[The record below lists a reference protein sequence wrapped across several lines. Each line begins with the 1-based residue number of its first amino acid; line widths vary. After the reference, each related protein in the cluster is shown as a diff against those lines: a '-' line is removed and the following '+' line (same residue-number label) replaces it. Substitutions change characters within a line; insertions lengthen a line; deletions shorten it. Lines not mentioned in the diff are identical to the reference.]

1 MGCRPSKTT
10 GVHPPSSSDRTSTGH
25 INQGVLA
32 RAEEKERRRAVHDLR
47 NIMNNFSMLFEIIK
61 DEAPDNPGVDYWCNL
76 GEKVITKLAVLGH
89 HITGHNF
96 ESPMQSTERLCLKIS
111 KPDQRVLIVEDDSVT
126 ADLLTYHCS
135 INHIPSHRV
144 RDGAEALRYLLE
156 GTPLWDAVRAS
167 GGAPALS
174 EANLEMI
181 LSRANVL
188 FLDLFLPRVNGL
200 TLLAEMDTLGILSHF
215 DVVAMSG
222 RELTEDE
229 MRMLYSYTPN
239 LLVKPFNQGQ
249 TTILFD

>member
-1 MGCRPSKTT
+1 MGCRPSKPATPKTT
-10 GVHPPSSSDRTSTGH
+10 TMAISHLSLD
-25 INQGVLA
+25 QE
-32 RAEEKERRRAVHDLR
+32 EEKERRRAVHDLR
-47 NIMNNFSMLFEIIK
+47 NIMNNLSMLFEILK
-61 DEAPDNPGVDYWCNL
+61 EETPDNPAVHRWCHL
-76 GEKVITKLAVLGH
+76 GEKVITKLAVLGQ

-135 INHIPSHRV
+135 MNHIPSHRV
-144 RDGAEALRYLLE
+144 RDGADALRYLLE
-156 GTPLWDAVRAS
+156 GTPLWDAVRVP

-174 EANLEMI
+174 DENLATI

-200 TLLAEMDTLGILSHF
+200 TLLAELDSLGILSHF

-222 RELTEDE
+222 RELTDEE

-239 LLVKPFNQGQ
+239 LLVKPFTHGQ